1 MLYWFA
7 EFPLNLWSRLIVTV
21 TQYLRSLSL
30 GSKINLAPGLRGLR
44 TSCREGMVEPLM
56 SWWTASRE
64 RWFRKGQ
71 SKIQLQWFSFSWV
84 PPIKASRICQNSATY
99 QLGTSFPV
107 GITFS
112 KVIYKSRSSPGFS
125 RNCLLW
131 LYPYPPFFRLVPEPL
146 QAWDVRGVCVYA
158 LTRACPHLCWLLL
171 VNMLAWGLNPFYQ

>member
-64 RWFRKGQ
+64 RWYRKGQ

-112 KVIYKSRSSPGFS
+112 KVIYKSRSSLVSQGTVCHDFILILLFLDCYQNPYKHGTWGVYACTHLHVHAHIYAGFS
-125 RNCLLW
+125 W
-131 LYPYPPFFRLVPEPL
+131 
-146 QAWDVRGVCVYA
+146 
-158 LTRACPHLCWLLL
+158 
-171 VNMLAWGLNPFYQ
+171 